1 MGGGPRHAGQ
11 HRDDEPGHR
20 RPLRLDA
27 QKKSLSAS
35 ERDEAARAAWRERAA
50 PVDPARFVWVD
61 ETGSHIALTP
71 THARAP
77 RGKRARGSVPRN
89 RGRATTT
96 IAALTLGGMGPA
108 LLLEGGV
115 DGAAF
120 EAYVAHRLAP
130 TLRPGQ
136 IVVLDNLTAHRGE
149 RVRQAIEAQGA
160 SVWFL
165 PAYSPDLTPIEE
177 AFSKF
182 KALLRR
188 AAART
193 REALADAI
201 RAALAAIT
209 PGDAC
214 GWYTHCGYPPQ
225 DQDL

>member
-1 MGGGPRHAGQ
+1 V
-11 HRDDEPGHR
+11 
-20 RPLRLDA
+20 
-27 QKKSLSAS
+27 
-35 ERDEAARAAWRERAA
+35 ARAAWRRRAE

-77 RGKRARGSVPRN
+77 RGKRAHGSVPRN
-89 RGRATTT
+89 RGRATST
-96 IAALTLGGMGPA
+96 IAALTLAGMGPA

-136 IVVLDNLTAHRGE
+136 IVVLDNLKAHQGE
-149 RVRQAIEAQGA
+149 PVRRAIEARGA

-177 AFSKF
+177 AFSKL

-193 REALADAI
+193 RDALADAI
-201 RAALAAIT
+201 RAALRAIT
-209 PGDAC
+209 PADAR
-214 GWYTHCGYPPQ
+214 GWYTHCGYPPRG
-225 DQDL
+225 QDL